1 MFTLYLCTHFSFFLA
16 SIRWRCQIYF
26 TIWFFFIRFRLSLL
40 AVGSCWSIKDQSTV
54 FLHRH
59 HSRLESSPDSQSHC
73 LLVRRYVAC
82 VAGGI
87 HRLVPTPF
95 FWNTAPPS
103 KLSRTHT
110 IPPATQARRYATS
123 WLDSTL
129 FVVVSCGAMVR
140 GDLGKS
146 CKSRWRLLGD
156 QTLVNTWG
164 KSVFICVKSHRAV
177 KGRGKKYEYQ
187 LIIIGQSYSM
197 FWYTF
202 FGISFLQFLRR
213 TVVTRSLAIFS
224 LLACVADIKAKKT
237 SL

>member
-1 MFTLYLCTHFSFFLA
+1 MFTLYLCTNFSFFSP

-26 TIWFFFIRFRLSLL
+26 TIWFFFIRFPLNLL

-73 LLVRRYVAC
+73 LSVRR
-82 VAGGI
+82 
-87 HRLVPTPF
+87 T
-95 FWNTAPPS
+95 
-103 KLSRTHT
+103 
-110 IPPATQARRYATS
+110 TS

-129 FVVVSCGAMVR
+129 FVVSCGAMVR

-197 FWYTF
+197 FRYAF
-202 FGISFLQFLRR
+202 FGICFYNFWGEQSSQE
-213 TVVTRSLAIFS
+213 TVFQYLVY
-224 LLACVADIKAKKT
+224 
-237 SL
+237 

>member
-1 MFTLYLCTHFSFFLA
+1 MLCSPCISALIFLFFLA

-73 LLVRRYVAC
+73 LLVRRY
-82 VAGGI
+82 
-87 HRLVPTPF
+87 
-95 FWNTAPPS
+95 
-103 KLSRTHT
+103 
-110 IPPATQARRYATS
+110 ATS
-123 WLDSTL
+123 WLESTL